1 MVKQEGDFVR
11 MNLRVPKDVKDWLY
25 EASFR
30 ESTATRRMSA
40 TSYLVELVRSDR
52 DDYYSHRSKHNE

>member
-1 MVKQEGDFVR
+1 MVKQEDDFVR
-11 MNLRVPKDVKDWLY
+11 MNLRVPKDVKEWLY

-52 DDYYSHRSKHNE
+52 DDYYSHRSNRNG